1 MSSPTQWRAA
11 NAADAFWTLDP
22 LAPVSPGDPWYAEL
36 ESHFPDGSY
45 DFVTPLVR
53 RLTPPPQSASFQHV
67 GVVGHR
73 GVGKSTL
80 VRKAMGLLEQRHGFC
95 ALSIDVE
102 ATLDQGDFTFPDV
115 LISVVQAV
123 AAALRAAEVPLPAA
137 ELELFRRHFAEELLT
152 DEHVRTISGP
162 IAAQGKAADSVPFF
176 AELMTKVTA
185 LLRSDNLYRQHLR
198 SQVERDPRAMLER
211 VNVFLDAAA
220 QALGKRLVLV
230 FDNLEKVSH
239 RKLVEEAVLQR
250 SYELRA
256 LHLSTVLFLHPADE
270 FAPQH
275 VRASEAFPIVHLPML
290 PVRTQRQRYS
300 EVSAGVL
307 AAMRDL
313 LARRLELEAI
323 FEDVEAC
330 LYQIVR
336 HSGGRLRDVLELA
349 RGACELVDHGKVT
362 VAVIDRVAHKLA
374 GYRAASLGP
383 EDRKRLVA
391 VMRSKQVPNDREH
404 GYLLLHSMV
413 LQYNGVPWWD
423 LHPLLLLLPD
433 IGSSEWAS

>member
-11 NAADAFWTLDP
+11 NAAEAFWTLDP
-22 LAPVSPGDPWYAEL
+22 LAPVLPGDPWYADL

-45 DFVTPLVR
+45 DFLNRLVR
-53 RLTPPPQSASFQHV
+53 RLTPPPQSASFHQV

-80 VRKAMGLLEQRHGFC
+80 VRKAMELLEQRHGFR

-102 ATLDQGDFTFPDV
+102 ATLDQGDFAFPDV

-123 AAALRAAEVPLPAA
+123 AGALRDANAPLSVA

-152 DEHVRTISGP
+152 EEQANTISDS
-162 IAAQGKAADSVPFF
+162 IEAQGKAVASVPFF

-185 LLRSDNLYRQHLR
+185 LLRTDNVYRQHLR
-198 SQVERDPRAMLER
+198 SQIERDPPAMLER
-211 VNVFLDAAA
+211 ANLFLDAGAK
-220 QALGKRLVLV
+220 ALGRRLVLV
-230 FDNLEKVSH
+230 FDNLEKISN
-239 RKLVEEAVLQR
+239 RKLVEAAVLQR

-270 FAPQH
+270 FAPQY

-290 PVRTQRQRYS
+290 PVRMQSQRYS
-300 EVSAGVL
+300 EVSDGVMS
-307 AAMRDL
+307 AMRDL
-313 LARRLELEAI
+313 LLRRMDLAAI
-323 FEDVEAC
+323 FEEEEPC
-330 LYQIVR
+330 LRQIVR

-349 RGACELVDHGKVT
+349 REACELVGDGKVT
-362 VAVIDRVAHKLA
+362 IDVIDRVARSLA

-383 EDRKRLVA
+383 EDRKRLIA

-413 LQYNGVPWWD
+413 LQCNGVPWWD
-423 LHPLLLLLPD
+423 IHPLLLLQRD